1 MEDLTEFVKAAK
13 QREDDI
19 KDGKIYPY
27 EKRKLLKEEQDKL
40 DQGIYSSRFPR
51 SVIKLIYE
59 ELIAFY
65 AVVILTVYHLNLQ

>member
-1 MEDLTEFVKAAK
+1 MYSYRLLYHKSTSMEDLTEFVKAAK

-40 DQGIYSSRFPR
+40 DQGS
-51 SVIKLIYE
+51 
-59 ELIAFY
+59 
-65 AVVILTVYHLNLQ
+65 

>member
-1 MEDLTEFVKAAK
+1 MCTLKHEGIKLLMCSYRLLYHKSTSMEVLTDFVKAAK

-40 DQGIYSSRFPR
+40 DQGS
-51 SVIKLIYE
+51 
-59 ELIAFY
+59 
-65 AVVILTVYHLNLQ
+65 

>member
-1 MEDLTEFVKAAK
+1 MCSYRLLYHKSTSMEDLTDFVKAAK

-40 DQGIYSSRFPR
+40 DQGSSSSEFLR
-51 SVIKLIYE
+51 SL
-59 ELIAFY
+59 
-65 AVVILTVYHLNLQ
+65 LN

>member
-1 MEDLTEFVKAAK
+1 MWLQLYLYFYRLLYHKSTSMEDLTDFVKAAK

-40 DQGIYSSRFPR
+40 DQGILLWQSPS
-51 SVIKLIYE
+51 SVI
-59 ELIAFY
+59 
-65 AVVILTVYHLNLQ
+65 

>member
-40 DQGIYSSRFPR
+40 DQGSSSSEFLR
-51 SVIKLIYE
+51 SL
-59 ELIAFY
+59 
-65 AVVILTVYHLNLQ
+65 LN